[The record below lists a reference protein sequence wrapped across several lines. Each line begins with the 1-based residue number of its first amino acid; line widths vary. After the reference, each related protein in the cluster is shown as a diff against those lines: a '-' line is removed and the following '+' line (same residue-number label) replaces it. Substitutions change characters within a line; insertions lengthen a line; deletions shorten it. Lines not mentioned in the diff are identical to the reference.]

1 MPVARAGIAV
11 SSERPGG
18 RRWYAG
24 VALSAIAAL
33 FATTLA
39 SAEDTG
45 ISSRQAEEILQ
56 ELRKIRQLL
65 EKPST
70 AAQAGAPGQAAP
82 AAPEIVS
89 LSLGD
94 ANAIGAVDAPVT
106 IVEFTDYQCPFCR
119 RYHTSAFEE
128 IKKAYVDTGK
138 VRYLSRDLPLPM
150 HDHAPQAAN
159 AVRCAAEQGE
169 YWTYRHV
176 LFVNQQKLADEDM
189 LRYATDLHLDGDK
202 FAECLKSDRHRAAV
216 ERDASD
222 AAAIGITGTPTF
234 VIGKVRPDGRLTGV
248 KVIGA
253 QAYPVFE
260 ARIKE
265 QLEAK

>member
-1 MPVARAGIAV
+1 MPMTRVGVAASSRRPGPRRWLAGIA
-11 SSERPGG
+11 
-18 RRWYAG
+18 
-24 VALSAIAAL
+24 LSAVAAVGG
-33 FATTLA
+33 ATLA
-39 SAEDTG
+39 SADDAG

-65 EKPST
+65 EKPP
-70 AAQAGAPGQAAP
+70 AGGQAGNPAPPP
-82 AAPEIVS
+82 AAEVVS
-89 LSLGD
+89 LALGD
-94 ANAIGAVDAPVT
+94 ANAIGALDAPVT

-138 VRYLSRDLPLPM
+138 VRYVSRDLPLPM
-150 HDHAPQAAN
+150 HEHAAQAAH
-159 AVRCAAEQGE
+159 AVRCAAEQGQ

-176 LFVNQQKLADEDM
+176 LFVNQQKLGDDDM
-189 LRYATDLHLDGDK
+189 ARYAADLRLDVDK
-202 FAECLKSDRHRAAV
+202 FAECVRSDRHRAAV

-234 VIGKVRPDGRLTGV
+234 VIGRTHSDGRLTGV

-253 QAYPVFE
+253 QAYPAFE

-265 QLEAK
+265 QLDAK